1 MAKTFSTS
9 FLDDDDAPA
18 LGLSPVIQIWDVDT
32 NAFVLSDTMV
42 EVAGGKGGRGA
53 RTTMVPATEY
63 AKVYEVVEGQRKAV
77 GKAIGEA
84 VDNLPV
90 KEVNMKPAFDEID
103 DILRITTVDAD
114 LPAVAKLAD
123 VHARVLLAHVAD
135 ELIREPMLKHPG
147 IEAMLAYD
155 LENKTNYADSVT
167 AWLDAVGDIALA
179 AESLFIHA
187 NTLRYR
193 LRRVKD
199 LFNISLDNPDDRL
212 AVWMQLRL
220 VMRD

>member
-1 MAKTFSTS
+1 MITHLGNELSQYLTVFRPDAAITITPRAVYVLLPGGESESVVRLVNGALTAIHIAFTDQIRAAISHASTQ
-9 FLDDDDAPA
+9 PA
-18 LGLSPVIQIWDVDT
+18 D
-32 NAFVLSDTMV
+32 
-42 EVAGGKGGRGA
+42 
-53 RTTMVPATEY
+53 
-63 AKVYEVVEGQRKAV
+63 
-77 GKAIGEA
+77 
-84 VDNLPV
+84 LP
-90 KEVNMKPAFDEID
+90 NMRREID
-103 DILRITTVDAD
+103 DILRVTTVNSDF
-114 LPAVAKLAD
+114 PAVAKLGD

-135 ELIREPMLKHPG
+135 ELMREPMLKHPG

-199 LFNISLDNPDDRL
+199 LFNVNLDNPDDRL